1 MIQKTDDS
9 IIGGILIVGGAT
21 GMTFQSFIDSMEL
34 AMVFATITGNLIL
47 VISGIILMYPRLGL
61 KESNAVRMMKNDYTS
76 RHP

>member
-9 IIGGILIVGGAT
+9 IIGGILIVGGTT

-47 VISGIILMYPRLGL
+47 VISGIILMYPRLVARFKG
-61 KESNAVRMMKNDYTS
+61 KQRRKDDEK
-76 RHP
+76 